1 MPHPPESPP
10 PSPPSTPDR
19 PSGSASR
26 SSSIESLEHSR
37 PAPSHVNSSTPIIQ
51 KKRMHIEDGLD
62 RDGSSSGSAVHGLNA
77 TLGLVIHG
85 AADGIALGASSLSG
99 RGSLG
104 LVVFLAV
111 LVHKGASPNCHPG
124 LFYLSS
130 ADHRQ
135 VLPLSASRRHSCHSA
150 YHHP

>member
-1 MPHPPESPP
+1 MPHPPESPA

-19 PSGSASR
+19 ASG
-26 SSSIESLEHSR
+26 SR
-37 PAPSHVNSSTPIIQ
+37 PASLSSVERADEHEYDPRRPMPSHVNSSTPIIQ

-62 RDGSSSGSAVHGLNA
+62 RESLSGGSAVHGLNA

-111 LVHKGASPNCHPG
+111 LVHKGT
-124 LFYLSS
+124 LYT
-130 ADHRQ
+130 
-135 VLPLSASRRHSCHSA
+135 HSKFQA
-150 YHHP
+150 VKR

>member
-1 MPHPPESPP
+1 MPHPPETPP
-10 PSPPSTPDR
+10 SSPPSTPDR
-19 PSGSASR
+19 PSGSGSR
-26 SSSIESLEHSR
+26 PSSIESLEHISR
-37 PAPSHVNSSTPIIQ
+37 PTPSHVNSSTPIIQ

-62 RDGSSSGSAVHGLNA
+62 RESATASAVHGLNA

-111 LVHKGASPNCHPG
+111 LVHKGK
-124 LFYLSS
+124 S
-130 ADHRQ
+130 ARFPKAVALLIILQ
-135 VLPLSASRRHSCHSA
+135 VPLRLV
-150 YHHP
+150 